1 MDRLLINS
9 VVALGTGLSL
19 VLIVGLWEF
28 QPVEASSEGYD
39 SLPAISAKPTT
50 I

>member
-28 QPVEASSEGYD
+28 QPVEASLDGYK
-39 SLPAISAKPTT
+39 SLLTVSAKSTT